1 MKKELLKEMIREELR
16 ALLSEQ
22 KAGDVLMSLSK
33 SGAFDDVKDEKS
45 LFDLLK
51 GFLGMAS
58 QNVEKDDA
66 KKAVADIARM
76 AAKE

>member
-1 MKKELLKEMIREELR
+1 MKKELLKEMVREELKE
-16 ALLSEQ
+16 LLSEQ

-51 GFLGMAS
+51 GFLGMAA